1 MMGNYLFLPLLIL
14 SGQLCLGQLSSR
26 QTKAIADLRTTLA
39 DDLKRDN
46 LHAGVSAAIVD
57 KGRLIYAGAY
67 GYASPDKDIPADT
80 GTIYRI
86 CSITKMF
93 TVTLLMQL
101 VEEGKVNLYD
111 PVETFVPE
119 VRSLKGYGKTMR
131 FTLQQLASHTS
142 GLDREPE
149 GMPDASFGPVDQW
162 EEKLLALIPHT
173 SFHNNPGQQFHY
185 SNVGFALLGL
195 ALERAAGKP
204 YVQLLQERIFTPL
217 NMYNTFFAAPAAKR
231 DRLAPGIDNQEGN
244 INTQTPLLQMDGMGY
259 RVPNGGIWSTPID
272 LARFEIAFM
281 SGSLIKAAS
290 IRKMLEPPS
299 VSRNYGMGIMIMR
312 DNQLPMIGHDGSDPG
327 YTSQLSIDPDTG
339 SAVILLRNCRP
350 GTTDLIS
357 ATRET
362 LRRL

>member
-1 MMGNYLFLPLLIL
+1 MMGKYLFLPLLIL

-26 QTKAIADLRTTLA
+26 QSKAIAELRTEMA
-39 DDLKRDN
+39 DGLKKDN
-46 LHAGVSAAIVD
+46 LHGSVSGAVVD
-57 KGRLIYAGAY
+57 KGRLIWAGAY
-67 GYASPDKDIPADT
+67 GYASLDKDIPADT

-101 VEEGKVNLYD
+101 VEEGTVKLYD
-111 PVETFVPE
+111 PVETLVPE
-119 VRSLKGYGKTMR
+119 VKSLPGYGKGMR

-149 GMPDASFGPVDQW
+149 GIPDVNVGPVDQW
-162 EEKLLALIPHT
+162 EEKVLAIIPHT
-173 SFHNNPGQQFHY
+173 SFHSNPGQQFLY

-204 YVQLLQERIFTPL
+204 YVQLVQERIFAPL
-217 NMYNTFFAAPAAKR
+217 NMYNTFFAVPADKR
-231 DRLAPGIDNQEGN
+231 ERLAPGIDNREGN
-244 INTQTPLLQMDGMGY
+244 INTQTPLRQVDGMGY

-272 LARFEIAFM
+272 LAKFEIALM
-281 SGSLIKAAS
+281 SGSLIKVAS
-290 IRKMLEPPS
+290 IRKMLEVPS
-299 VSRNYGMGIMIMR
+299 GGRNYGMGMMIMR
-312 DNQLPMIGHDGSDPG
+312 EDMPMMIGHDGSDPG
-327 YTSQLSIDPDTG
+327 YTSQLSIEPNTG

-350 GTTDLIS
+350 GTTDLKS
-357 ATRET
+357 ATRDA